1 MKVLKAPPLAV
12 ETPQV
17 AAYPGF
23 AMTLLSLLS
32 SLLLLAVG
40 VAANPVVINRSP
52 VTLPLAKKYN
62 FTSINNLV
70 KHDQARARAL
80 KSRAFRKGGVPDTVV
95 DEPIDNQAVTYVALV
110 GVGDP
115 PTDCA

>member
-1 MKVLKAPPLAV
+1 
-12 ETPQV
+12 
-17 AAYPGF
+17 
-23 AMTLLSLLS
+23 MTLLSLLS

-70 KHDQARARAL
+70 KHDQARAQAL
-80 KSRAFRKGGVPDTVV
+80 KSRAFRKGSVPDTGT
-95 DEPIDNQAVTYVALV
+95 DEPITNQVVTYVASA
-110 GVGDP
+110 GVGTP
-115 PTDCA
+115 PTYCA